1 MRTRTLAAVQSPF
14 FWLGLSLLAAL
25 GFALVSSDAL
35 AWLARESA
43 AYQRQIQHQ
52 LTTSLQDV
60 GSGTGSAAALWILL
74 SLCFSY
80 GVVHTLGPGHGKAV
94 IVAYF
99 LDGTEPR
106 RWIEGLFAGAWI
118 AVTHTLSALVLAIG
132 LKLMSVAGLFGALAH
147 ARMVEIA
154 SYLLILAVGLWRL
167 RAGLRGEAAACNHD
181 HGSHEHHGHG
191 HHGQGHHGHGH
202 DHGTQAHH
210 HAHAPHPPRRVDAEA
225 VGFLHRRSGLML
237 LSAAGAAPCA
247 GALILVL
254 LSLALD
260 VLWAGIVG
268 VIAIA
273 AGMALALAAIGLA
286 SMLAH
291 RLIVGEDRSAAFGR
305 AIGVGSSLVVIGTA
319 GVLLLGA
326 VARQMGWT

>member
-1 MRTRTLAAVQSPF
+1 MRIRTLAAVQSPF

-25 GFALVSSDAL
+25 GFALVSSDGL

-80 GVVHTLGPGHGKAV
+80 GIVHTLGPGHGKAV

-118 AVTHTLSALVLAIG
+118 AITHTLSALILAIS
-132 LKLMSVAGLFGALAH
+132 LKLMSVVGLFGALAH
-147 ARMVEIA
+147 ARLVEIA

-167 RAGLRGEAAACNHD
+167 RAGLRGEAPACHHD
-181 HGSHEHHGHG
+181 HDGHG
-191 HHGQGHHGHGH
+191 HHRGH
-202 DHGTQAHH
+202 DHGTHTHH
-210 HAHAPHPPRRVDAEA
+210 HDHAPPAPHRA
-225 VGFLHRRSGLML
+225 VARSGGFLGRRSGLML

-273 AGMALALAAIGLA
+273 AGMALALAAIGMA

-305 AIGVGSSLVVIGTA
+305 AIAVASSLVVIATA
-319 GVLLLGA
+319 SVLLLGA
-326 VARQMGWT
+326 VARQMGWS

>member
-1 MRTRTLAAVQSPF
+1 MRIRTLATVQSPF

-25 GFALVSSDAL
+25 SFALVSSDGL
-35 AWLARESA
+35 AWFARESA

-60 GSGTGSAAALWILL
+60 GSGAGSAAALWILL

-118 AVTHTLSALVLAIG
+118 AITHTLSALILATS
-132 LKLMSVAGLFGALAH
+132 LKLMSVVGLFGALAH
-147 ARMVEIA
+147 ARLVEIA

-167 RAGLRGEAAACNHD
+167 RAGLRGETAACNHD
-181 HGSHEHHGHG
+181 HGGHG
-191 HHGQGHHGHGH
+191 HHHGH
-202 DHGTQAHH
+202 DHGTHTHH
-210 HAHAPHPPRRVDAEA
+210 HDHAPHPPRLADARSA
-225 VGFLHRRSGLML
+225 GFLHRRSGLML

-273 AGMALALAAIGLA
+273 AGMALALAAIGMA

-291 RLIVGEDRSAAFGR
+291 RLIVGEDRSTAFGR
-305 AIGVGSSLVVIGTA
+305 AIAIASSLVVIATA
-319 GVLLLGA
+319 SVLLLGA
-326 VARQMGWT
+326 VARQMGWS

>member
-1 MRTRTLAAVQSPF
+1 MTLAAVQSPF

-25 GFALVSSDAL
+25 GFALVSSDGL

-52 LTTSLQDV
+52 LSTSLQDV
-60 GSGTGSAAALWILL
+60 GSGTGSTAALWILL

-118 AVTHTLSALVLAIG
+118 ALTHTLSALLLATG
-132 LKLMSVAGLFGALAH
+132 LKLMSVVGLFGALAH
-147 ARMVEIA
+147 ARLVEIA

-181 HGSHEHHGHG
+181 HGAHAHHHGHHHGEDHGTHEHHHE
-191 HHGQGHHGHGH
+191 
-202 DHGTQAHH
+202 
-210 HAHAPHPPRRVDAEA
+210 HAPHPPGRADARSA
-225 VGFLHRRSGLML
+225 AFLHRRSGLML

-273 AGMALALAAIGLA
+273 AGMALTLGAIGMA

-305 AIGVGSSLVVIGTA
+305 TIAVASSLVVIATA
-319 GVLLLGA
+319 SVLLLGA
-326 VARQMGWT
+326 VARQMGWN

>member
-1 MRTRTLAAVQSPF
+1 MRIRTLATVQSPF

-25 GFALVSSDAL
+25 SFALVSSDGL

-60 GSGTGSAAALWILL
+60 GSGAGSAAALWILL

-118 AVTHTLSALVLAIG
+118 AITHTLSALILATS
-132 LKLMSVAGLFGALAH
+132 LKLMSVVGLFGALAH
-147 ARMVEIA
+147 ARLVEIA

-181 HGSHEHHGHG
+181 HG
-191 HHGQGHHGHGH
+191 GHGH
-202 DHGTQAHH
+202 DHGTHTHH
-210 HAHAPHPPRRVDAEA
+210 HDHAPHPPHRADARLA
-225 VGFLHRRSGLML
+225 GFLHRRSGLML

-273 AGMALALAAIGLA
+273 AGMALALAAIGMA

-291 RLIVGEDRSAAFGR
+291 RLIVGEDRSTAFGR
-305 AIGVGSSLVVIGTA
+305 AIAVASSLVVIATA
-319 GVLLLGA
+319 SVLLLGA
-326 VARQMGWT
+326 VARQMGWS

>member
-1 MRTRTLAAVQSPF
+1 MATVQSPF

-25 GFALVSSDAL
+25 SFALVSSDGL

-60 GSGTGSAAALWILL
+60 GSGAGSAAALWILL

-118 AVTHTLSALVLAIG
+118 AITHTLSALILATS
-132 LKLMSVAGLFGALAH
+132 LKLMSVVGLFGALAH
-147 ARMVEIA
+147 ARLVEIA

-181 HGSHEHHGHG
+181 HGGHG
-191 HHGQGHHGHGH
+191 HHHGH
-202 DHGTQAHH
+202 DHGTHTHH
-210 HAHAPHPPRRVDAEA
+210 HDHAPHPPRLADARSA
-225 VGFLHRRSGLML
+225 GFLHRRSGLML

-273 AGMALALAAIGLA
+273 AGMALALAAIGMA

-291 RLIVGEDRSAAFGR
+291 RLIVGEDRSTAFGR
-305 AIGVGSSLVVIGTA
+305 AIAIASSLVVIATA
-319 GVLLLGA
+319 SVLLLGA
-326 VARQMGWT
+326 VARQMGWS

>member
-25 GFALVSSDAL
+25 GFALVSSDGL

-52 LTTSLQDV
+52 LSTSLQDV
-60 GSGTGSAAALWILL
+60 GSGTGSTAALWILL

-118 AVTHTLSALVLAIG
+118 AITHTLSALLLATG
-132 LKLMSVAGLFGALAH
+132 LKLMSVVGLFGALAH
-147 ARMVEIA
+147 ARLVEIA

-167 RAGLRGEAAACNHD
+167 RAGLRGDVAACNHD
-181 HGSHEHHGHG
+181 HGGHGHG
-191 HHGQGHHGHGH
+191 AHTHHH
-202 DHGTQAHH
+202 DHT
-210 HAHAPHPPRRVDAEA
+210 PPASHRADARSA
-225 VGFLHRRSGLML
+225 GFLRRRSGLML

-273 AGMALALAAIGLA
+273 AGMALALAAIGMA

-305 AIGVGSSLVVIGTA
+305 AIAVASSLVVIATA

>member
-1 MRTRTLAAVQSPF
+1 MKTRALTAVRSPF
-14 FWLGLSLLAAL
+14 FWLGIALLAAL
-25 GFALVSSDAL
+25 SFALVSSDGL

-60 GSGTGSAAALWILL
+60 GSGSGSAALWILL

-118 AVTHTLSALVLAIG
+118 AITHTLSALLLATS

-147 ARMVEIA
+147 ARLVEIA
-154 SYLLILAVGLWRL
+154 SYLMILAVGVWRL
-167 RAGLRGEAAACNHD
+167 RAGLRGEAAACHHD
-181 HGSHEHHGHG
+181 HGGHG
-191 HHGQGHHGHGH
+191 HHHGH
-202 DHGTQAHH
+202 DHAHGHGTHEPH
-210 HAHAPHPPRRVDAEA
+210 RDHAPHPPGQPAARSA
-225 VGFLHRRSGLML
+225 GFLHRRSGLML

-273 AGMALALAAIGLA
+273 AGMALALAAIGMA
-286 SMLAH
+286 AMLAH

-305 AIGVGSSLVVIGTA
+305 AIAVASSLVVIATA
-319 GVLLLGA
+319 SVLLLGA
-326 VARQMGWT
+326 VARQLGWN

>member
-1 MRTRTLAAVQSPF
+1 MKARALAAVHSPF
-14 FWLGLSLLAAL
+14 FWLGISLLAAL
-25 GFALVSSDAL
+25 SFALVSSDGL

-43 AYQRQIQHQ
+43 VYQRRIQLQ

-60 GSGTGSAAALWILL
+60 GTGSGSAALWILL

-106 RWIEGLFAGAWI
+106 RWIEGVFAGGWI
-118 AVTHTLSALVLAIG
+118 AITHTLSALMLAAG
-132 LKLMSVAGLFGALAH
+132 LKLMSVVGLFGALAH
-147 ARMVEIA
+147 ARLVEIA

-167 RAGLRGEAAACNHD
+167 RAGVRGDAPACSHD
-181 HGSHEHHGHG
+181 HDGHGHG
-191 HHGQGHHGHGH
+191 HEHGHGHGH
-202 DHGTQAHH
+202 DDLHDHGAHPHH
-210 HAHAPHPPRRVDAEA
+210 HAHTPLPRRQIGVGAA
-225 VGFLHRRSGLML
+225 GFLHRRSGLLL

-260 VLWAGIVG
+260 ILWAGIVG
-268 VIAIA
+268 VVAIA
-273 AGMALALAAIGLA
+273 AGMTVALAAIGMA

-291 RLIVGEDRSAAFGR
+291 RLIVSDGASAQFGR
-305 AIGVGSSLVVIGTA
+305 AISVASSLVVIATA
-319 GVLLLGA
+319 SFLLVGA
-326 VARQMGWT
+326 VARQIGWN

>member
-1 MRTRTLAAVQSPF
+1 MRIRTLATVQSPF

-25 GFALVSSDAL
+25 SFALVSSDGL

-60 GSGTGSAAALWILL
+60 GSGAGSAAALWILL

-118 AVTHTLSALVLAIG
+118 AITHTLSALILATS
-132 LKLMSVAGLFGALAH
+132 LKLMSVVGLFGALAH
-147 ARMVEIA
+147 ARLVEIA

-167 RAGLRGEAAACNHD
+167 RAGLRGETAACNHD
-181 HGSHEHHGHG
+181 HGGHG
-191 HHGQGHHGHGH
+191 HHHGH
-202 DHGTQAHH
+202 DHGTHTHH
-210 HAHAPHPPRRVDAEA
+210 HDHAPHPPRLADARSA
-225 VGFLHRRSGLML
+225 GFLHRRSGLML

-273 AGMALALAAIGLA
+273 AGMALALAAIGMA

-291 RLIVGEDRSAAFGR
+291 RLIVGEDRSTAFGR
-305 AIGVGSSLVVIGTA
+305 AIAVASSLVVIATA
-319 GVLLLGA
+319 SVLLLGA
-326 VARQMGWT
+326 VARQMGWS

>member
-1 MRTRTLAAVQSPF
+1 MRIRTLATVQSPF

-25 GFALVSSDAL
+25 SFALVSSDGL

-60 GSGTGSAAALWILL
+60 GSGAGSAAALWILL

-118 AVTHTLSALVLAIG
+118 AITHTLSALILATS
-132 LKLMSVAGLFGALAH
+132 LKLMSVVGLFGALAH
-147 ARMVEIA
+147 ARLVEIA

-167 RAGLRGEAAACNHD
+167 RAGLRGETAACNHD
-181 HGSHEHHGHG
+181 QGGHG
-191 HHGQGHHGHGH
+191 HHHGH
-202 DHGTQAHH
+202 DHGTHTHH
-210 HAHAPHPPRRVDAEA
+210 HDHAPHPPRLADARSA
-225 VGFLHRRSGLML
+225 GFLHRRSGLML

-273 AGMALALAAIGLA
+273 AGMALALAAIGMA

-291 RLIVGEDRSAAFGR
+291 RLIVGEDRSTAFGR
-305 AIGVGSSLVVIGTA
+305 AIAVASSLVVIATA
-319 GVLLLGA
+319 SVLLLGA
-326 VARQMGWT
+326 VARQMGWS

>member
-1 MRTRTLAAVQSPF
+1 MRIRTLAAVQSPF

-25 GFALVSSDAL
+25 SFALVSSDGL
-35 AWLARESA
+35 AWLARQSA

-52 LTTSLQDV
+52 LTTSLQDI
-60 GSGTGSAAALWILL
+60 GSGSGSAAALWILL

-106 RWIEGLFAGAWI
+106 RWIEGIFAGAWI
-118 AVTHTLSALVLAIG
+118 AITHTLSALLLAVG
-132 LKLMSVAGLFGALAH
+132 LKLMSVVGLFGALAH
-147 ARMVEIA
+147 ARLVEIA
-154 SYLLILAVGLWRL
+154 SYLLILGVGLWRL

-181 HGSHEHHGHG
+181 HGGHGHG
-191 HHGQGHHGHGH
+191 HHKGAHEHHH
-202 DHGTQAHH
+202 DHAL
-210 HAHAPHPPRRVDAEA
+210 HPAGRADSRS
-225 VGFLHRRSGLML
+225 GRFLHRRSGLVL

-273 AGMALALAAIGLA
+273 AGMALALTAIGMA

-291 RLIVGEDRSAAFGR
+291 RLIVSEDRSAAFGR
-305 AIGVGSSLVVIGTA
+305 AIAVASSLMVIATA
-319 GVLLLGA
+319 AVLLLGA
-326 VARQMGWT
+326 VARQMGWN

>member
-1 MRTRTLAAVQSPF
+1 MRTRTLAAVRSPF

-25 GFALVSSDAL
+25 GFALVSSDGL

-52 LTTSLQDV
+52 LSTSLQDV

-118 AVTHTLSALVLAIG
+118 AITHTLSALLLAIS
-132 LKLMSVAGLFGALAH
+132 LKLMSVVGLFGALAH
-147 ARMVEIA
+147 ARLVEIA

-167 RAGLRGEAAACNHD
+167 RSGLRGEAACHHD
-181 HGSHEHHGHG
+181 HGGHGHEHRHRHGHG
-191 HHGQGHHGHGH
+191 THK
-202 DHGTQAHH
+202 HH
-210 HAHAPHPPRRVDAEA
+210 HDHAPHPPGRADARSA
-225 VGFLHRRSGLML
+225 GFLHRRSGLML

-273 AGMALALAAIGLA
+273 AGMALALAAIGMA

-305 AIGVGSSLVVIGTA
+305 AIAVASSLVVIATA
-319 GVLLLGA
+319 SVLLLGA
-326 VARQMGWT
+326 VARQMGWN

>member
-1 MRTRTLAAVQSPF
+1 MKTRALTAVRSPF
-14 FWLGLSLLAAL
+14 FWLGIALLAAL
-25 GFALVSSDAL
+25 SFALVSSDGL

-60 GSGTGSAAALWILL
+60 GSGSGSAALWILL

-106 RWIEGLFAGAWI
+106 RWIEGIFAGAWI
-118 AVTHTLSALVLAIG
+118 AITHTLSALLLATG

-147 ARMVEIA
+147 ARLVEIA
-154 SYLLILAVGLWRL
+154 SYLLILAVGVWRL
-167 RAGLRGEAAACNHD
+167 RAGLRGEAAACHHD
-181 HGSHEHHGHG
+181 HG
-191 HHGQGHHGHGH
+191 GHGH
-202 DHGTQAHH
+202 DHLHH
-210 HAHAPHPPRRVDAEA
+210 HGAHPHHHHRHAPLADGPPAA
-225 VGFLHRRSGLML
+225 TSVGFLHRRSGLML

-273 AGMALALAAIGLA
+273 AGMALALAAIGMA

-305 AIGVGSSLVVIGTA
+305 AIAVASSLVVIATA
-319 GVLLLGA
+319 SVLLLGA
-326 VARQMGWT
+326 VARQLGWN

>member
-1 MRTRTLAAVQSPF
+1 MRTRTLAAVQAPF

-25 GFALVSSDAL
+25 GFALVSSDGL

-52 LTTSLQDV
+52 LSTSLQDV
-60 GSGTGSAAALWILL
+60 GSGAGSAAALWILL

-118 AVTHTLSALVLAIG
+118 AITHTLSALILAIS
-132 LKLMSVAGLFGALAH
+132 LKLMSVVGLFGALAH
-147 ARMVEIA
+147 ARLVEIA

-167 RAGLRGEAAACNHD
+167 RAGLRGEAPACHHD
-181 HGSHEHHGHG
+181 HDGHG
-191 HHGQGHHGHGH
+191 HHRGH
-202 DHGTQAHH
+202 DHGTHTHH
-210 HAHAPHPPRRVDAEA
+210 HDHAPPPPHRA
-225 VGFLHRRSGLML
+225 VARSGGFLGRRSGLML

-273 AGMALALAAIGLA
+273 AGMALALAAIGMA

-291 RLIVGEDRSAAFGR
+291 RLIVGEDRSVAFGR
-305 AIGVGSSLVVIGTA
+305 AIAVASSLVVIATA
-319 GVLLLGA
+319 SVLLLGA
-326 VARQMGWT
+326 VARQMGWS

>member
-1 MRTRTLAAVQSPF
+1 MRTRTLAAVRSPF
-14 FWLGLSLLAAL
+14 FWLGISLLAAL

-52 LTTSLQDV
+52 LTTSLQEV
-60 GSGTGSAAALWILL
+60 GSGSGSAAALWILL

-106 RWIEGLFAGAWI
+106 RWIEGVFAGAWI
-118 AVTHTLSALVLAIG
+118 AITHTLSALILAVG

-147 ARMVEIA
+147 ARLVEIA
-154 SYLLILAVGLWRL
+154 SYLMILVVGLWRL
-167 RAGLRGEAAACNHD
+167 RAGLRGEAAACDHD
-181 HGSHEHHGHG
+181 HGGHGHGHG
-191 HHGQGHHGHGH
+191 HHHGH
-202 DHGTQAHH
+202 DHGTHAHH
-210 HAHAPHPPRRVDAEA
+210 HNHALHPPGRTDASA
-225 VGFLHRRSGLML
+225 LGFLHRRSGLML

-273 AGMALALAAIGLA
+273 AGMALALAAIGMA

-291 RLIVGEDRSAAFGR
+291 RLIVAEDRSAAFGR
-305 AIGVGSSLVVIGTA
+305 AINVASSLVVIATA
-319 GVLLLGA
+319 SVLLLGA
-326 VARQMGWT
+326 VARQTGWT

>member
-1 MRTRTLAAVQSPF
+1 MRIRTLATLQSPF

-25 GFALVSSDAL
+25 SFALVSSDGL

-60 GSGTGSAAALWILL
+60 GSGAGSAAALWILL

-118 AVTHTLSALVLAIG
+118 AITHTLSALILATS
-132 LKLMSVAGLFGALAH
+132 LKLMSVVGLFGALAH
-147 ARMVEIA
+147 ARLVEIA

-167 RAGLRGEAAACNHD
+167 RAGLRGETAACNHD
-181 HGSHEHHGHG
+181 HGGHG
-191 HHGQGHHGHGH
+191 HHHGH
-202 DHGTQAHH
+202 DHGTHTHH
-210 HAHAPHPPRRVDAEA
+210 HDHAPHPPRLADARSA
-225 VGFLHRRSGLML
+225 GFLHRRSGLML

-273 AGMALALAAIGLA
+273 AGMALALAAIGMA

-291 RLIVGEDRSAAFGR
+291 RLIVGEDRSTAFGR
-305 AIGVGSSLVVIGTA
+305 AIAVASSLVVIATA
-319 GVLLLGA
+319 SVLLLGA
-326 VARQMGWT
+326 VARQMGWS

>member
-1 MRTRTLAAVQSPF
+1 MRTRTLAAVRSPF
-14 FWLGLSLLAAL
+14 FWLGISLLAAL
-25 GFALVSSDAL
+25 GFALVSSDGL
-35 AWLARESA
+35 TWLARESA
-43 AYQRQIQHQ
+43 GYQRQIQHQ

-60 GSGTGSAAALWILL
+60 GSGSGSAAALWILL

-106 RWIEGLFAGAWI
+106 RWIEGIFAGGWI
-118 AVTHTLSALVLAIG
+118 AITHTLSALILAIS
-132 LKLMSVAGLFGALAH
+132 LKLMSVVGLFGALAH
-147 ARMVEIA
+147 ARLVEIA

-167 RAGLRGEAAACNHD
+167 RAGLRGETAACDHD
-181 HGSHEHHGHG
+181 HGGHGHG
-191 HHGQGHHGHGH
+191 HGHGTH
-202 DHGTQAHH
+202 EHH
-210 HAHAPHPPRRVDAEA
+210 HDHAPHPPHRADARSA
-225 VGFLHRRSGLML
+225 GFLHRRSGLML

-260 VLWAGIVG
+260 ILWAGIVG

-273 AGMALALAAIGLA
+273 AGMALALAAIGMA

-291 RLIVGEDRSAAFGR
+291 RLIVGEERSAAFGR
-305 AIGVGSSLVVIGTA
+305 AIAVASSLVVIATA
-319 GVLLLGA
+319 SVLLLGA
-326 VARQMGWT
+326 VARQMGWN

>member
-1 MRTRTLAAVQSPF
+1 MRTRTLAAVHSPF

-25 GFALVSSDAL
+25 GFALVSSDGL

-60 GSGTGSAAALWILL
+60 GSGSGSAAALWILL
-74 SLCFSY
+74 SLCFGY

-106 RWIEGLFAGAWI
+106 RWIEGIFAGAWI
-118 AVTHTLSALVLAIG
+118 AITHTLSALVLVVG

-147 ARMVEIA
+147 ARLVEIA
-154 SYLLILAVGLWRL
+154 SYLMILVVGLWRL

-181 HGSHEHHGHG
+181 HGGHGHG
-191 HHGQGHHGHGH
+191 HHHGH
-202 DHGTQAHH
+202 DHGQHAHH
-210 HAHAPHPPRRVDAEA
+210 HDHAPHPPRRTDTGSG
-225 VGFLHRRSGLML
+225 GFLSRRSGLML

-291 RLIVGEDRSAAFGR
+291 RLIVAEDRSAAFGR
-305 AIGVGSSLVVIGTA
+305 AIAVASSLVVIATA

-326 VARQMGWT
+326 VARQMGWN

>member
-1 MRTRTLAAVQSPF
+1 MRIRTLAAVQSPF

-25 GFALVSSDAL
+25 GFALVSSDGL

-52 LTTSLQDV
+52 LSTSLQDV
-60 GSGTGSAAALWILL
+60 GSGSGSAAALWILL

-118 AVTHTLSALVLAIG
+118 AITHTLSALLLATS
-132 LKLMSVAGLFGALAH
+132 LKLMSVVGLFGALAH
-147 ARMVEIA
+147 ARWVEIA

-167 RAGLRGEAAACNHD
+167 RAGLRGEAAACSHD
-181 HGSHEHHGHG
+181 HGGHEHEHHHG
-191 HHGQGHHGHGH
+191 MHE
-202 DHGTQAHH
+202 HH
-210 HAHAPHPPRRVDAEA
+210 HDHAPHPPRPADAKS

-273 AGMALALAAIGLA
+273 AGMALALAAIGVA
-286 SMLAH
+286 SLLAH

-305 AIGVGSSLVVIGTA
+305 AIAVASSLVVIATA
-319 GVLLLGA
+319 SVLLLGA
-326 VARQMGWT
+326 VARQLGWN

>member
-1 MRTRTLAAVQSPF
+1 MRIRTLAAVQSPF

-25 GFALVSSDAL
+25 SFALVSSDGL

-60 GSGTGSAAALWILL
+60 GSGAGSAAALWILL

-118 AVTHTLSALVLAIG
+118 AITHTLSALILATS
-132 LKLMSVAGLFGALAH
+132 LKLMSVVGLFGALAH
-147 ARMVEIA
+147 ARLVEIA

-167 RAGLRGEAAACNHD
+167 RAGLRGETAACNHD
-181 HGSHEHHGHG
+181 HGGHG
-191 HHGQGHHGHGH
+191 HHHGH
-202 DHGTQAHH
+202 DHGTHTHH
-210 HAHAPHPPRRVDAEA
+210 HDHAPHPPHLADTRSA
-225 VGFLHRRSGLML
+225 GFLHRRSGLML

-273 AGMALALAAIGLA
+273 AGMALALAAIGMA

-291 RLIVGEDRSAAFGR
+291 RLIVGEDRSTAFGR
-305 AIGVGSSLVVIGTA
+305 AIAIASSLVVIATA
-319 GVLLLGA
+319 SVLLLGA
-326 VARQMGWT
+326 VARQMGWS

>member
-1 MRTRTLAAVQSPF
+1 MATVQSPF

-25 GFALVSSDAL
+25 SFALVSSDGL

-60 GSGTGSAAALWILL
+60 GSGAGSAAALWILL

-118 AVTHTLSALVLAIG
+118 AITHTLSALILATS
-132 LKLMSVAGLFGALAH
+132 LKLMSVVGLFGALAH
-147 ARMVEIA
+147 ARLVEIA

-181 HGSHEHHGHG
+181 HGGHG
-191 HHGQGHHGHGH
+191 HHHGH
-202 DHGTQAHH
+202 DHGTHTHH
-210 HAHAPHPPRRVDAEA
+210 HDHAPHPPRLADARSA
-225 VGFLHRRSGLML
+225 GFLHRRSGLML

-273 AGMALALAAIGLA
+273 VGMALALAAIGMA

-291 RLIVGEDRSAAFGR
+291 RLIVGEDRSTAFGR
-305 AIGVGSSLVVIGTA
+305 AIAIASSLVVIATA
-319 GVLLLGA
+319 SVLLLGA
-326 VARQMGWT
+326 VARQMGWS

>member
-25 GFALVSSDAL
+25 GFALVSSDGL

-52 LTTSLQDV
+52 LSTSLQDV
-60 GSGTGSAAALWILL
+60 GSGAGSAAALWILL

-118 AVTHTLSALVLAIG
+118 AITHTLSALLLATG
-132 LKLMSVAGLFGALAH
+132 LKLMSVVGLFGALAH
-147 ARMVEIA
+147 ARLVEIA

-167 RAGLRGEAAACNHD
+167 RAGLRGDVAACNHD
-181 HGSHEHHGHG
+181 HGGHGHEHGHHHGHG
-191 HHGQGHHGHGH
+191 HGTHERHH
-202 DHGTQAHH
+202 DHAPP
-210 HAHAPHPPRRVDAEA
+210 APHRVDARSA
-225 VGFLHRRSGLML
+225 GFLRRRSGLML

-273 AGMALALAAIGLA
+273 AGMALALAAIGMA

-305 AIGVGSSLVVIGTA
+305 AIAVASSLVVIATA
-319 GVLLLGA
+319 SVLLLGA
-326 VARQMGWT
+326 VARQVGWN

>member
-1 MRTRTLAAVQSPF
+1 MRTRTLAAVHSPF

-25 GFALVSSDAL
+25 GFALVSSDGL

-60 GSGTGSAAALWILL
+60 GSGSGSAAALWILL
-74 SLCFSY
+74 SLCFGY

-118 AVTHTLSALVLAIG
+118 AITHTLSALVLAVG
-132 LKLMSVAGLFGALAH
+132 LKLMRVAGLFGALAH
-147 ARMVEIA
+147 VRLVEIA
-154 SYLLILAVGLWRL
+154 SYVLILTVGLWRL

-181 HGSHEHHGHG
+181 HGGHGHG
-191 HHGQGHHGHGH
+191 HHHGAHE
-202 DHGTQAHH
+202 HH
-210 HAHAPHPPRRVDAEA
+210 HDQAPHPPRHPPRRADARSA
-225 VGFLHRRSGLML
+225 GFLHRRSGLML

-268 VIAIA
+268 VVAIA
-273 AGMALALAAIGLA
+273 AGMALALAAIGMA

-291 RLIVGEDRSAAFGR
+291 RLIVAEDRSAAFGR
-305 AIGVGSSLVVIGTA
+305 AIAVASSLVVIGTA